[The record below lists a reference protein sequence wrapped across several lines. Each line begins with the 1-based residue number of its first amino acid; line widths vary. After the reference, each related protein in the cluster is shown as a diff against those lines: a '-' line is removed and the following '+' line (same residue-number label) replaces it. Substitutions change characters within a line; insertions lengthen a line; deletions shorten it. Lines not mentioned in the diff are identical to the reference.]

1 MTDTVKWIGGG
12 LGLVVGAAIAGL
24 GTGVGMAYGS
34 HLFQTGQLPLP
45 GAPRD
50 SVGRARRGQRQA
62 ACKVA
67 VRDRMID
74 HWEGGPPEGQY
85 RIEATCEGRRVGEIL
100 VEVSTAPMTRNCQKN
115 ARQQRAQHK
124 LRYRTA
130 AARTTW
136 TALDREHQRTG
147 LGTKMYR
154 AAQREAY
161 KLGVPLVPDAC
172 TTESMWPR
180 GMVQIG
186 ETSEDAWRVWQR
198 KLAWEGRTARRR
210 RGRW

>member
-1 MTDTVKWIGGG
+1 MTKATTIVGGS
-12 LGLVVGAAIAGL
+12 LGVIVGAAIAGL

-45 GAPRD
+45 GAPGGP
-50 SVGRARRGQRQA
+50 VGRARRGRRKA
-62 ACKVA
+62 VCKVA
-67 VRDRMID
+67 VKDRMID

-85 RIEATCEGRRVGEIL
+85 RIVATCEGRRVGEIL

-130 AARTTW
+130 AARTVW
-136 TALDREHQRTG
+136 TGLDREHQRTG

-172 TTESMWPR
+172 ITGVYDA
-180 GMVQIG
+180 GMMQVG
-186 ETSEDAWRVWQR
+186 ETSDDAWRVWQR
-198 KLAWEGRTARRR
+198 KLAWEGRTARKRR
-210 RGRW
+210 LR